1 MINIL
6 TNCAS
11 IPANKV
17 KLSDYP
23 EVKKEEIK
31 NLDLSYTYYDFT
43 KSSFKNSEDRFD
55 KKLDKLGIKKYSENQ
70 KNGCRVEASV
80 SGDIV
85 DSFWGC
91 PIFTN
96 IIAPFT
102 LFIVPL
108 YCQKGFYG
116 RAKIISTSNNKT
128 LKEYYLKDKAHE
140 YWSLIATLGE
150 LTVALIYPPAFKN
163 SNIQTPESANA
174 QIEQTISQ
182 SLTRQ
187 ILNDAATF
195 PECQKK

>member
-23 EVKKEEIK
+23 EVSQESIK
-31 NLDLSYTYYDFT
+31 DLDIRFDIIPYGERDNLDSNFLTV
-43 KSSFKNSEDRFD
+43 KNGLE
-55 KKLDKLGIKKYSENQ
+55 INQ
-70 KNGCRVEASV
+70 KNKNTSCVANISSRADTKEVRKLNA
-80 SGDIV
+80 GDIFRLPYYV
-85 DSFWGC
+85 VCQLSLTVIPC
-91 PIFTN
+91 YKQNIFE
-96 IIAPFT
+96 ARAT
-102 LFIVPL
+102 L
-108 YCQKGFYG
+108 
-116 RAKIISTSNNKT
+116 ISTSNNKT

-140 YWSLIATLGE
+140 VWSSLWMLSWFIVKPSKYTNAE
-150 LTVALIYPPAFKN
+150 YPKD
-163 SNIQTPESANA
+163 TNA